1 LKIKLAILGASYLQ
15 KPLVLKAKEMGL
27 ETHVFAW
34 KEGNVVQDIADYFY
48 PISILEKE
56 EILKKCRQIDIQGIL
71 SIASDIAM
79 PTVNYIA
86 EKLNLIGNSTETTLK
101 STDKFE
107 MRKTLAASGIPCP
120 GFKLYQ
126 TANFDINEKLELP
139 LIIKPTDR
147 SGSRGVSKVE
157 NSWQVNT
164 AIIKALKNSIS
175 KRVIVE
181 EYINHSREFSVETI
195 SYKGQHYPLAI
206 TDKITTGPPHFVE
219 IEHHQ
224 PAQISSFEKKTI
236 NNLAQNCLQALGIEN
251 GASHIELVLD
261 QNNNFKIIEIAGRM
275 GGDYIG
281 SHLVHLS
288 TGFDFLKAV
297 IEVSLDNFNINNY
310 KNSFSGYAGVCF
322 KFTPGGIVKDIS
334 IDKKLPPHCI
344 EVLPLVKKGDKVEG
358 VLDSSNKRTGILI
371 YQHPKKRLDLDINT
385 IFEIKV
391 KDEKE

>member
-1 LKIKLAILGASYLQ
+1 
-15 KPLVLKAKEMGL
+15 MGL

-34 KEGNVVQDIADYFY
+34 KEGNVVLDIADYFY

-56 EILKKCRQIDIQGIL
+56 KILKKCQQIDIQGIL

-86 EKLNLIGNSTETTLK
+86 EKLNLVGNSTESTLN

-107 MRKTLAASGIPCP
+107 MRKTLAANGIPCP
-120 GFKLYQ
+120 EFKLYQ
-126 TANFDINEKLELP
+126 TANFDKKEKLEYP
-139 LIIKPTDR
+139 LIVKPTDR
-147 SGSRGVSKVE
+147 SGSRGVSKVVNSCQVNAAIKKALE
-157 NSWQVNT
+157 NSIN
-164 AIIKALKNSIS
+164 

-195 SYKGQHYPLAI
+195 SYKGNHYPLAI

-224 PAQISSFEKKTI
+224 PAQINSFEKKAI
-236 NNLAQNCLQALGIEN
+236 YNLAQNCLQALGIEN

-261 QNNNFKIIEIAGRM
+261 KNDNFKIIEIGGRM
-275 GGDYIG
+275 GGDFIG

-297 IEVSLDNFNINNY
+297 IEVSLDSFNINNY
-310 KNSFSGYAGVCF
+310 KNSFSGYAGVYF

-334 IDKKLPPHCI
+334 IDKNLNPHCI
-344 EVLPLVKKGDKVEG
+344 EVLPLVKIGDKVDE
-358 VLDSSNKRTGILI
+358 VLDSSNKRAGILI
-371 YQHPKKRLDLDINT
+371 YQHPKKRLDLEINA
-385 IFEIKV
+385 IFKIKV
-391 KDEKE
+391 KDEK